1 MTTMTNTLLG
11 FAEMMLA
18 LLAGA
23 LANFDNGS
31 RGVGDVGRVAW
42 SYVRTC
48 YRFLLIFF
56 SSSRWGKRRAWVWP
70 ATQLTSLGIDGAFEG

>member
-1 MTTMTNTLLG
+1 MTTMMNTLLG

-31 RGVGDVGRVAW
+31 RGVGDVGRVGW

-56 SSSRWGKRRAWVWP
+56 SSSSWEKKMSLGLSGNSADGVGYRWG
-70 ATQLTSLGIDGAFEG
+70 F

>member
-1 MTTMTNTLLG
+1 MTTMMNTLLG

-31 RGVGDVGRVAW
+31 RGVGDVGR
-42 SYVRTC
+42 S
-48 YRFLLIFF
+48 
-56 SSSRWGKRRAWVWP
+56 GG
-70 ATQLTSLGIDGAFEG
+70 ATYALAIVSF